1 MVTFHVLLMLKFEN
15 KFKKQITSGMMP
27 VPVAFIMAMMM
38 ILMTVMM
45 VMVMMM
51 MIVMMVMIKQLLLQ
65 KPFRF

>member
-1 MVTFHVLLMLKFEN
+1 MLKFEN

-45 VMVMMM
+45 MMVMMM
-51 MIVMMVMIKQLLLQ
+51 ISMIITI
-65 KPFRF
+65 